1 MTTATVR
8 CGLAQYKHDV
18 RSRFRPVRRRAGQR
32 LVERICGRYYRPV
45 DPTVASIR
53 EGLAAWLGRWE
64 QSLYPIQGDT
74 APSGA
79 GPTFDLLG
87 HVYGLQ
93 KALELADNDPG
104 TLAGIGVELY
114 RLRASRD
121 LKPDGQGPAPLGARA
136 AWRELA
142 RDGRSWRRFPSGG
155 PPLSLLIVEALR
167 GERVE

>member
-8 CGLAQYKHDV
+8 CALAQYKHDV

-74 APSGA
+74 P
-79 GPTFDLLG
+79 FDLLG

-121 LKPDGQGPAPLGARA
+121 LKPDGQGPAQLGARD

-142 RDGRSWRRFPSGG
+142 RDGRSCRRFTSGG

-167 GERVE
+167 GDRLS